1 MHHLYFKNMD
11 LKEIIYTLEKENP
24 NSMDLGNAVRNLVWK
39 MKKAQSN
46 EVNDENLK
54 GQINIF
60 GEVKQ

>member
-1 MHHLYFKNMD
+1 MD

-24 NSMDLGNAVRNLVWK
+24 NNMDLGNAIRNLVWK
-39 MKKAQSN
+39 MKKAQSK

>member
-1 MHHLYFKNMD
+1 MD

-39 MKKAQSN
+39 MKKVQSN

>member
-39 MKKAQSN
+39 MKKTQSN

>member
-39 MKKAQSN
+39 MKKVQSN